1 MNVRKF
7 TEASMLSAAFVA
19 LSVLCISIG
28 LGYFG
33 YIDFI
38 VPAFAGI
45 ILLKCDLK
53 YTILS
58 CISSLILII
67 FVIGDLP
74 SGIMMSQSM
83 ILGIIIT
90 YFIKKDESIFDD
102 LFFSSIAACAVMIF
116 IDINFSALTGYSFLK
131 ESKDYLNMLPAIY
144 EPYKDIILYM
154 SVACLPIGTV
164 IIAYIGTVVLAKRFK
179 IDNEAAL
186 KKSNIIRHFKRYG
199 QFLSC
204 TRKTIYSG
212 IVCIISVLFI
222 NKYILSDKYSYIA
235 ILLNSIMY
243 VMLFFILQDSFSVI
257 NKCVYGITK
266 TRFKLFICQFAL
278 LYFLIGAFK
287 ITALIM
293 TLLNLYLDYKFQ
305 LKYKYKQILKN
316 NILEK
321 ES

>member
-212 IVCIISVLFI
+212 IISVLFI